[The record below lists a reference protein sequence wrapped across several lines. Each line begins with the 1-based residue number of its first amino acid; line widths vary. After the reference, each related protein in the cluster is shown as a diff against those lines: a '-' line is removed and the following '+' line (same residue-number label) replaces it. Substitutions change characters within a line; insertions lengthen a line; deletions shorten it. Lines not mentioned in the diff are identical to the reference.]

1 MNIRRYE
8 IYFADL
14 NPSIGAEIE
23 KVRPVVVVSKT
34 LMNRYLDTVVIC
46 PLTTRLHPE
55 WRSRIQI
62 KCAGKNAEI
71 SVDQIRAI
79 GKKRLKD
86 KIDELSAEDALTL
99 RSLIIE
105 MYGE

>member
-1 MNIRRYE
+1 MNIGRYE

-86 KIDELSAEDALTL
+86 KIDELSAGDALTL

>member
-1 MNIRRYE
+1 MNIGRYE
-8 IYFADL
+8 IYYADL

-79 GKKRLKD
+79 SKKRLKD
-86 KIDELSAEDALTL
+86 KIDELSAGDALTL

>member
-1 MNIRRYE
+1 MNIGRYE

-46 PLTTRLHPE
+46 PLTTQLHPE

-86 KIDELSAEDALTL
+86 KIDELSAGDALTL

>member
-1 MNIRRYE
+1 MNIGRYE
-8 IYFADL
+8 IYYADL

-62 KCAGKNAEI
+62 KCAGRNAEI

-79 GKKRLKD
+79 SKKRLKD
-86 KIDELSAEDALTL
+86 KIDELSAGDALTL